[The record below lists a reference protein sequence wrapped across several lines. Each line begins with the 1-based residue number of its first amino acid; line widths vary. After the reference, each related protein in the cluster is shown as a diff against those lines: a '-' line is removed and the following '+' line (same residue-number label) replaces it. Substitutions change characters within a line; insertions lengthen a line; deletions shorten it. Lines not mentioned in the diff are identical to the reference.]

1 MRGWRSSFAVVPISA
16 IICLITLPATGQ
28 ESAAQPGATAT
39 EEAGRLTKEVAR
51 LQEVG
56 KHTQAVPFAERALA
70 LFEKALPPEHPDV
83 ARAID
88 NLVAAYRAA
97 GLYANTE
104 PLLKRAIALSEKVL
118 GPGHPDLAT
127 DLSNLATLYVGQ
139 ARHREAEALYRRGLA
154 IDEKALGPN
163 HVEVAIDLNNLAAL
177 YRAQFRHGEA
187 EPLYK
192 RSLAIRKSVLGPDH
206 PDVAQSYNNLA
217 ALYQSEGRHAEAE
230 ASYKRALSID
240 QKAQGHDHP
249 DVATGWNNLAMLY
262 LDQGRLAEAEPL
274 LKRSLS
280 LREKV
285 FGSSHPDVGTSLNNL
300 AELYRAQD
308 RNAEAEPL
316 LERSLAVR
324 EKALGPDHRYVWES
338 LNNLAA
344 LYQDQGRHGE
354 ALSLYERSLS
364 MSENRL
370 GPEHP
375 EMANKLGNLASLH
388 QILGH
393 ADEAEALYKRS
404 LSIRERALTAG
415 HPDLGLSLNN
425 LGALYVAR
433 NRAEAEALLERGLS
447 IRLKALGPDHPDVA
461 QSLNNLAWLSL
472 TRNDPVGAAAA
483 WSRAV
488 AILRC
493 RAERGLP
500 GDGGGGSAKGEAQRN
515 SSYFIGLIKS
525 TYRAAAGQ
533 TSKARELAAPTTC
546 EARRG
551 QAAARAEPSVPEAM
565 FDIAQWAQGSE
576 AAAALAQMAV
586 RSAAGRPELA
596 GIIRKRQE
604 ILREWIAK
612 DRQLISAKGQP
623 PDERDGGTETALS
636 DRLRAIEAELQ
647 RIDAR
652 LAKEFPDYSALSS
665 PKPITASDVQQALS
679 ADEALVLFLDTDA
692 RFPGLSEETFVWAVT
707 KTEVRLASVKS
718 GTRDL
723 GGKVA
728 ALRCGLDDSAWKGDG
743 ALRCRTLLQLEKR
756 PAKDDPLPFSTG
768 ISYELYETLFGQVAD
783 LIKGKH
789 LIIVPSGA
797 LTRLPFQVL
806 VTEPPPSEGFA
817 KARWLARD
825 HAITILPAVASLGA
839 LRRVGRPSAAKRP
852 MIGFGNPL
860 LDGLQADKEDGATY
874 KERAELARSKTS
886 CTAPANLRTSLWR
899 GFRRGPEAVPQSG
912 GLASLDY
919 LRVQPP
925 LPETA
930 DELCAV
936 ARDLKADVREIRIG
950 ARATE
955 TEVKRLSAS
964 GDLARYRIV
973 HFATHGTL
981 AGELRGTSEPGLLLT
996 PPATATAGDDG
1007 YLAASEIAGLK
1018 LDADWVILSACNTAG
1033 AEAKGEAAE
1042 ALSGLARAFI
1052 YAGARALLV
1061 SHWPVDSDVT
1071 VKLISTAARESTG
1084 GARIGRA
1091 EALRR
1096 AMLALIDSADE
1107 LERHPANW
1115 APFVL
1120 VGEGGAGR

>member
-1 MRGWRSSFAVVPISA
+1 MLYREQGRHTEAESLFNRSLA
-16 IICLITLPATGQ
+16 IL
-28 ESAAQPGATAT
+28 
-39 EEAGRLTKEVAR
+39 
-51 LQEVG
+51 
-56 KHTQAVPFAERALA
+56 
-70 LFEKALPPEHPDV
+70 EKALGPEHP
-83 ARAID
+83 
-88 NLVAAYRAA
+88 
-97 GLYANTE
+97 
-104 PLLKRAIALSEKVL
+104 KV
-118 GPGHPDLAT
+118 GT
-127 DLSNLATLYVGQ
+127 SRNNLATLYQQQG
-139 ARHREAEALYRRGLA
+139 RYTDAEALYRKGLT
-154 IDEKALGPN
+154 IVEEALGSEHPDF
-163 HVEVAIDLNNLAAL
+163 AALLSNLAEV
-177 YRAQFRHGEA
+177 YRAQ
-187 EPLYK
+187 
-192 RSLAIRKSVLGPDH
+192 
-206 PDVAQSYNNLA
+206 
-217 ALYQSEGRHAEAE
+217 
-230 ASYKRALSID
+230 
-240 QKAQGHDHP
+240 
-249 DVATGWNNLAMLY
+249 
-262 LDQGRLAEAEPL
+262 GRL
-274 LKRSLS
+274 
-280 LREKV
+280 
-285 FGSSHPDVGTSLNNL
+285 
-300 AELYRAQD
+300 
-308 RNAEAEPL
+308 AEAEPL
-316 LERSLAVR
+316 LERSLAIV
-324 EKALGPDHRYVWES
+324 EKTIGPEHPRVATPLNNLALVYQADGRFSEAEPLFERSLAIMEKKLGPDHAELASPLNNLAMVYRAQGRSADTEALLKRSIAITEAAFGTEHWSLGSS
-338 LNNLAA
+338 LNNLAL
-344 LYQDQGRHGE
+344 LYQDQRHFADAE
-354 ALSLYERSLS
+354 VVYRRSL
-364 MSENRL
+364 
-370 GPEHP
+370 
-375 EMANKLGNLASLH
+375 
-388 QILGH
+388 
-393 ADEAEALYKRS
+393 ALWEK
-404 LSIRERALTAG
+404 T
-415 HPDLGLSLNN
+415 
-425 LGALYVAR
+425 
-433 NRAEAEALLERGLS
+433 
-447 IRLKALGPDHPDVA
+447 LGPDHVEVGTL
-461 QSLNNLAWLSL
+461 LNNLAWLAL
-472 TRNDPVGAAAA
+472 AQNDMAGAAGFWRRSTALYM
-483 WSRAV
+483 R
-488 AILRC
+488 
-493 RAERGLP
+493 RAERGL
-500 GDGGGGSAKGEAQRN
+500 GDGTGEASTGEAQRCGWI
-515 SSYFIGLIKS
+515 FDGLVKVTQRLATESHGDADQLAEEMFS
-525 TYRAAAGQ
+525 T
-533 TSKARELAAPTTC
+533 
-546 EARRG
+546 
-551 QAAARAEPSVPEAM
+551 
-565 FDIAQWAQGSE
+565 AQWGRGSE
-576 AAAALAQMAV
+576 AAASLAQMAA
-586 RSAAGRPELA
+586 RSAAKDPALGPLVRERQDLVGEWRLKDKLLIQARSRPPAE
-596 GIIRKRQE
+596 RQADSE
-604 ILREWIAK
+604 
-612 DRQLISAKGQP
+612 RQLTG
-623 PDERDGGTETALS
+623 
-636 DRLRAIEAELQ
+636 RLFDIDKRLAE
-647 RIDAR
+647 IDAR
-652 LAKEFPDYSALSS
+652 FKNDFPDYSALAS
-665 PKPITASDVQQALS
+665 PRPMSAVKAQAALGD
-679 ADEALVLFLDTDA
+679 DEALVLFLDTDA
-692 RFPGLSEETFVWAVT
+692 RFKPLPEETFVWVVT
-707 KTEVRLASVKS
+707 AAEARWVRVEV
-718 GTRDL
+718 GTQALTDY
-723 GGKVA
+723 VA

-1071 VKLISTAARESTG
+1071 VKLISSAARESTG